1 MVLISIVLA
10 YVALAAALTA
20 VLAML
25 ARLSGAAAGKGGAAL
40 LWVHRVAGYVF
51 LAIMIFLFAGM
62 LYKITAYGNVLS
74 ARVAWH
80 GAAGFAVVA
89 FLFLKWAVVRPYRG
103 LMKFAPPLGMTVFGL
118 AFVVIMLGATTKLLA
133 RLGAGEPAG
142 PPVVEVIP
150 GEEMVERHEEMMEL
164 MRPAVGEADRLHAA
178 RFVFAE
184 KCGKCHHLRRP
195 LAKPRTEADW
205 PPLLE
210 RMRSYDR
217 SWISDVDAEEIE
229 LYLVNDYGP
238 GR

>member
-51 LAIMIFLFAGM
+51 LAVMIFLFAGM
-62 LYKITAYGNVLS
+62 LFKIAEYGKAIP

-89 FLFLKWAVVRPYRG
+89 FLFLKWAVVRPFRG
-103 LMKFAPPLGMTVFGL
+103 LMKFGPPLGMVVFGL
-118 AFVVIMLGATTKLLA
+118 AFLVINLGAT
-133 RLGAGEPAG
+133 
-142 PPVVEVIP
+142 
-150 GEEMVERHEEMMEL
+150 MEL
-164 MRPAVGEADRLHAA
+164 LGRLPRETVKEGEAVAEHLELPHMRPGAPERDPLRAA

-184 KCGKCHHLRRP
+184 KCGRCHHLRRP
-195 LAKPRTEADW
+195 LAKPRTETDW

-217 SWISDVDAEEIE
+217 SWISDVDVEEIE

-238 GR
+238 GSNK

>member
-1 MVLISIVLA
+1 VKLLSIVLA

-62 LYKITAYGNVLS
+62 LYKITEYGNALS

-89 FLFLKWAVVRPYRG
+89 FLFLKWAVVRPFRG
-103 LMKFAPPLGMTVFGL
+103 LMKFAPALGMVAFGL
-118 AFVVIMLGATTKLLA
+118 AFLVINFGATIDLLGRLRQEAVKEEEVVAEHIKLPHM
-133 RLGAGEPAG
+133 RLGAP
-142 PPVVEVIP
+142 
-150 GEEMVERHEEMMEL
+150 ERDPL
-164 MRPAVGEADRLHAA
+164 RAA

-184 KCGKCHHLRRP
+184 KCGKCHHLRRSFENPRPADQWAP
-195 LAKPRTEADW
+195 LIKS
-205 PPLLE
+205 
-210 RMRSYDR
+210 MRGFEPG
-217 SWISDVDAEEIE
+217 WISDVDAEEIE

-238 GR
+238 GN

>member
-1 MVLISIVLA
+1 MLSIVLA

-51 LAIMIFLFAGM
+51 IAIMIFLFAGM
-62 LYKITAYGNVLS
+62 LFKITEYGNVLS

-89 FLFLKWAVVRPYRG
+89 FLFLKWAVVRPFRG
-103 LMKFAPPLGMTVFGL
+103 LMKFAPPLGMVAFGL
-118 AFVVIMLGATTKLLA
+118 AFLVINFGATIDLLG
-133 RLGAGEPAG
+133 RLRQEAVEEEEAGAEHLKAP
-142 PPVVEVIP
+142 
-150 GEEMVERHEEMMEL
+150 H
-164 MRPAVGEADRLHAA
+164 MRPGAPERDPLRAA

-184 KCGKCHHLRRP
+184 KCGRCHHLRRS
-195 LAKPRTEADW
+195 LAKPRAETAW
-205 PPLLE
+205 QPLIE

>member
-1 MVLISIVLA
+1 MKLLSIVLA

-62 LYKITAYGNVLS
+62 LYKITEYGNVLS

-89 FLFLKWAVVRPYRG
+89 FLFLKWAVVRPFRG

-118 AFVVIMLGATTKLLA
+118 AFVVVMLGATTELLA
-133 RLGAGEPAG
+133 RFGAGEPSAV
-142 PPVVEVIP
+142 PVIEVVP
-150 GEEMVERHEEMMEL
+150 GEEMLERHEEMMER
-164 MRPAVGEADRLHAA
+164 MRPGEAEPDPVRAGG
-178 RFVFAE
+178 RVFAE

-195 LAKPRTEADW
+195 FEKAAADW
-205 PPLLE
+205 AALIA
-210 RMRSYDR
+210 RMQSYNAE
-217 SWISDVDAEEIE
+217 WISEAEAARIE
-229 LYLVNDYGP
+229 LYLTSDYGP

>member
-1 MVLISIVLA
+1 MLSIVLA

-51 LAIMIFLFAGM
+51 IAIMIFLFAGM
-62 LYKITAYGNVLS
+62 LFKITEYGNVLS

-89 FLFLKWAVVRPYRG
+89 FLFLKWAVVRPFRG
-103 LMKFAPPLGMTVFGL
+103 LMKFAPALGMVAFGL
-118 AFVVIMLGATTKLLA
+118 AFLVINFGATIDLLGRLRQEAVKEEEVVAEHIKL
-133 RLGAGEPAG
+133 P
-142 PPVVEVIP
+142 
-150 GEEMVERHEEMMEL
+150 H
-164 MRPAVGEADRLHAA
+164 MRPGAPERDPLRAA

-195 LAKPRTEADW
+195 LAKPRAETDW
-205 PPLLE
+205 PLLIE
-210 RMRSYDR
+210 RMRGYDR